1 MELNIKDYNIYV
13 EIIYKN
19 NKNIYFRFNENGVL
33 IVTCHKKVSK
43 EEIKSLI
50 FKNED
55 AIIKM
60 YQKAVERKKY
70 NESYHLLGKTYNVE
84 FNESI
89 DNVYINGDFIYA
101 KNEDDLNK
109 WNEAYCTF
117 ERMYKPINDTCPYFA
132 SKYNCYLTTAMC
144 HILGYSDDCYILEA
158 LKFRQMKTR
167 WGVCNR
173 RDNIITLNK
182 ELIKKEVWLLDYV
195 IIHEMAHF
203 YEGNH
208 SKKFWNIV
216 SLACPNYKEARK
228 ELRK

>member
-1 MELNIKDYNIYV
+1 MEINIKGTDIYV

-19 NKNIYFRFNENGVL
+19 NKNIYFRFNDKGVL
-33 IVTCHKKVSK
+33 VVTCHKKVSK

-55 AIIKM
+55 AIYKM
-60 YQKAVERKKY
+60 HQKMLERKIY
-70 NESYHLLGKTYNVE
+70 NESYHLLGKTYNVS
-84 FNESI
+84 FDESL
-89 DNVYINGDFIYA
+89 DKTYINGEFIYS
-101 KNEDDLNK
+101 KNEQELNK
-109 WNEAYCTF
+109 FTEEEIERIFNEEVSIC
-117 ERMYKPINDTCPYFA
+117 K
-132 SKYNCYLTTAMC
+132 NCFNNLPEFT
-144 HILGYSDDCYILEA
+144 

-173 RDNIITLNK
+173 KDNIITLNK
-182 ELIKKEVWLLDYV
+182 ELIKKNVKLIDYV

-208 SKKFWNIV
+208 SKNFWNIV
-216 SLACPNYKEARK
+216 KMACPYYKEARK

>member
-70 NESYHLLGKTYNVE
+70 N
-84 FNESI
+84 
-89 DNVYINGDFIYA
+89 A

-109 WNEAYCTF
+109 FTEEEINRVFNEEVSIC
-117 ERMYKPINDTCPYFA
+117 K
-132 SKYNCYLTTAMC
+132 NCFNNLPEFT
-144 HILGYSDDCYILEA
+144 

>member
-89 DNVYINGDFIYA
+89 DNVYINGDFI
-101 KNEDDLNK
+101 
-109 WNEAYCTF
+109 
-117 ERMYKPINDTCPYFA
+117 
-132 SKYNCYLTTAMC
+132 
-144 HILGYSDDCYILEA
+144 
-158 LKFRQMKTR
+158 
-167 WGVCNR
+167 
-173 RDNIITLNK
+173 
-182 ELIKKEVWLLDYV
+182 
-195 IIHEMAHF
+195 
-203 YEGNH
+203 
-208 SKKFWNIV
+208 
-216 SLACPNYKEARK
+216 
-228 ELRK
+228 

>member
-19 NKNIYFRFNENGVL
+19 NKNIYFRFNENGILV
-33 IVTCHKKVSK
+33 VTCHKKVSK

-60 YQKAVERKKY
+60 YHKAIERKKY
-70 NESYHLLGKTYNVE
+70 NESYHLLGKTYNVQ

-101 KNEDDLNK
+101 KNEEDLNK
-109 WNEAYCTF
+109 FTEEEINRVFNEEVSIC
-117 ERMYKPINDTCPYFA
+117 K
-132 SKYNCYLTTAMC
+132 NCFNNLPEFT
-144 HILGYSDDCYILEA
+144 LR
-158 LKFRQMKTR
+158 FRQMKTR